1 MSPSLLNAAS
11 LTLVCAVIASLAAP
25 ALHFEP
31 AARDEAPAAMADRLA
46 DLYMDLIT
54 PGPGDGASAPRPLPP
69 VELVRRLA
77 RTDGRAPAHGT
88 EIAAL
93 TGQDPLTVRR

>member
-25 ALHFEP
+25 TLHPET
-31 AARDEAPAAMADRLA
+31 AARDEAPAAVVDRLA
-46 DLYMDLIT
+46 DLYMDLIAPT
-54 PGPGDGASAPRPLPP
+54 HPDGASTPRQLPP

-77 RTDGRAPAHGT
+77 RAEGHGT
-88 EIAAL
+88 EIAAM
-93 TGQDPLTVRR
+93 TAQDSLTVRR